1 MSRERPFFSIG
12 ASSLTR
18 AEARGPREEYHSRG
32 RYPLNAKIHKN
43 KSIATGGAWY
53 ICSVQ
58 EAQIA
63 RKQNWFSGEL
73 NEEGQWISVESLTII
88 CPILICFIIH
98 QIFSLARDWS
108 KRVMWHN
115 MPQPKLG
122 NIRVIFPNSSDIPQF
137 SKLEFEI
144 RCKSCFKNLRWGN
157 VLPLFRRKT

>member
-1 MSRERPFFSIG
+1 MFLGGTPTWRLHTKLYKFGWNVSQNNSRMKNHTYLNLCKVIYISQFYHLPDSWIYLLSAFDFIFDG
-12 ASSLTR
+12 VTCASQQ
-18 AEARGPREEYHSRG
+18 Y
-32 RYPLNAKIHKN
+32 
-43 KSIATGGAWY
+43 
-53 ICSVQ
+53 SVTV
-58 EAQIA
+58 I
-63 RKQNWFSGEL
+63 
-73 NEEGQWISVESLTII
+73 
-88 CPILICFIIH
+88 IIH

-108 KRVMWHN
+108 KRVTWHN